1 MGVFSATQ
9 VLIVAVC
16 LLALGERSA
25 EAYVDPG
32 SASYLFQL
40 LVGGALGAI
49 FLIRTYWTRLV
60 TGVRARLSRDVART
74 R

>member
-1 MGVFSATQ
+1 MRSSSATE
-9 VLIVAVC
+9 LII
-16 LLALGERSA
+16 LALCVLAFGEGSA

-40 LVGGALGAI
+40 LAGGVLGAI

-60 TGVRARLSRDVART
+60 TGVRARLSRDVAGT

>member
-1 MGVFSATQ
+1 MRSSSATEL
-9 VLIVAVC
+9 VILALCV
-16 LLALGERSA
+16 LALGEGAA

-40 LVGGALGAI
+40 LAGGVLGAI

-60 TGVRARLSRDVART
+60 TGVRARLSRDVAGT